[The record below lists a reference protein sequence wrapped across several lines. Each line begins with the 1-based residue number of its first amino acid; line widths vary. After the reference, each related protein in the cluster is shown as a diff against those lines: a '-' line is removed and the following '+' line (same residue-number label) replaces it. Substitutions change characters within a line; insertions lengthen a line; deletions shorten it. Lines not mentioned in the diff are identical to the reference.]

1 MTTSHRNISLNFST
15 LPLTCNSKYQ
25 IKTDFLVD
33 IYVLK
38 IKIIMKHFAEY
49 AVLEMTQKSIYTF
62 VVVTSLNAS
71 TSLVH
76 IFGDKTTKAN
86 YF

>member
-38 IKIIMKHFAEY
+38 IKKIMKHFAKY
-49 AVLEMTQKSIYTF
+49 AVL
-62 VVVTSLNAS
+62 
-71 TSLVH
+71 
-76 IFGDKTTKAN
+76 
-86 YF
+86 